1 MAFSF
6 PIGKARQRVTIE
18 RATEVT
24 DGYGQIAYQWA
35 TLADV
40 WAKVET
46 ASGRERVIAE
56 QLRGVATHLITIRG
70 RLAVTPK
77 DRAVFNGRVL
87 NFLEVVDPDNQDWT
101 RRITAVEV
109 VA

>member
-56 QLRGVATHLITIRG
+56 QLRATYGCEVDLFN
-70 RLAVTPK
+70 
-77 DRAVFNGRVL
+77 RAASMICHD
-87 NFLEVVDPDNQDWT
+87 E
-101 RRITAVEV
+101 
-109 VA
+109 